1 LKKQYIIYNIMSS
14 GKTVSNQQRIMR
26 RVMQKGRGWVF
37 APNDFADVG
46 DPRSI
51 GMALT
56 RLVRDGSIRRVGR
69 GLYDYPRSH
78 PVIGHTAPSP
88 DAVVAAMARKK
99 NIRLLP
105 SKALAANQLGL
116 STQVPAQ
123 LVYHTD
129 GAPASVQLDQLKIVF
144 RRNTGRLMGLAGR
157 PSGLVAQALRDIG
170 KGRVTPHHIRTIRT
184 NLPASDRKQL
194 LQDLDR
200 LPVWMRPHIQEIAG
214 Q

>member
-1 LKKQYIIYNIMSS
+1 MSS
-14 GKTVSNQQRIMR
+14 GKTTSNQQRIMR
-26 RVMQKGRGWVF
+26 RVTQKGRGWVF
-37 APNDFADVG
+37 TPNDFADFG
-46 DPRSI
+46 DPRAI

-69 GLYDYPRSH
+69 GLYDYPRTH

-88 DAVVAAMARKK
+88 DAVVSAMARKK
-99 NIRLLP
+99 GIRLLP

-123 LVYHTD
+123 MVYHTD
-129 GAPASVQLDQLKIVF
+129 GAPSAVQLDKLKIAF

-157 PSGLVAQALRDIG
+157 PSGLVAQALRDVGQG
-170 KGRVTPHHIRTIRT
+170 KVTPQHIQTIRSHLSAT
-184 NLPASDRKQL
+184 DRKQL
-194 LQDLDR
+194 LKDLDR

-214 Q
+214 

>member
-1 LKKQYIIYNIMSS
+1 
-14 GKTVSNQQRIMR
+14 MR
-26 RVMQKGRGWVF
+26 RVTQKGRGWVF
-37 APNDFADVG
+37 TPNDFADFG

-56 RLVRDGSIRRVGR
+56 RLVRDASIRRVGR
-69 GLYDYPRSH
+69 GLYDYPRTH

-88 DAVVAAMARKK
+88 DAVVSAMARKK
-99 NIRLLP
+99 GIRLLP

-123 LVYHTD
+123 MVYHTD
-129 GAPASVQLDQLKIVF
+129 GAPSSVQLDKLKIAF

-157 PSGLVAQALRDIG
+157 PSGLVAQALRDVGPG
-170 KGRVTPHHIRTIRT
+170 KVTPQHIQTIRT
-184 NLPASDRKQL
+184 HLPATDRKQL

-200 LPVWMRPHIQEIAG
+200 LPVWMRPHVEEIAA